1 LEKKILKEK
10 NMTEEQKLYIE
21 IGQKLKDVEESQLFG
36 KPCFKIK
43 GKAFI
48 CFFKTKWFSC

>member
-1 LEKKILKEK
+1 MNAAQTYEA
-10 NMTEEQKLYIE
+10 
-21 IGQKLKDVEESQLFG
+21 IGQAIGCYSRTIVC

-48 CFFKTKWFSC
+48 CFYRDNAPAALDDAGGQ